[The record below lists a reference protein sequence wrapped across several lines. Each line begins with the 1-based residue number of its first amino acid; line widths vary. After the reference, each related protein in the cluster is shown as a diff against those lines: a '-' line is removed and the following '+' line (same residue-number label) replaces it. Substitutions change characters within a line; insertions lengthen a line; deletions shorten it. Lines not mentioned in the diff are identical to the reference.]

1 MGLLSLGTP
10 LDWPETQ
17 ALADHIRQHGITQLL
32 HLWNK
37 IKDRRGDKA
46 LWGDEIEYIVV
57 SFDHQGKNARLSLR
71 QGEIL
76 KVLAQTHEHSCEMVG
91 NNSKLKDQIPTFHP
105 EYGRYMLES
114 TPGCPYG
121 ASPKELRQVEVNMR
135 MRRRTARRHLK
146 ENELPITLTSFPR
159 LGVTDRP
166 FLDDESLVANGKAS
180 QSLFLPDEIINQH
193 ARFPTLTANIRKRR
207 GSKVAINL
215 PIYKDRKTPSPF
227 IDPAIPWDRN
237 WFPGDSEAKNGAAK
251 PDHIYMDSM
260 GFGMGCC
267 CLQVTF
273 QACSINEARAIY
285 DQLVPTTPLL
295 LALTAASPAYRGYLA
310 DVDARWNVISGAV
323 DDRTPEERGLRPLEN
338 NKTGSR
344 MRMQKS
350 RYDSVD
356 SYLSLESANRPEYN
370 DNPLPVDEAV
380 RERLLAEGMDPLLAT
395 HFAHL
400 FIRDPLV
407 IFSEMIDQDD
417 ENSMDHFEN
426 IQSTNWQTMRFKP
439 PPPGG
444 QIGWRVEV
452 RSMEVQ
458 ITDFENAAFSVFVV
472 LLSRAILSFRLN
484 FYMPISKV
492 DVNMDRAQQRDAVNQ
507 QKFFFRKDVFRTKS
521 RHSATPAA
529 NGARTPAQ
537 AASNGHATPHV
548 NGYSNGHSPPATF
561 SPNLR
566 SRLVLEDRYHSPGSS
581 RANSP
586 HPLPPVE
593 EEYGLFTLNELIN
606 GKQSSKA
613 ASTSAG
619 LDSDEDEDDDS
630 FPGLL
635 SLVTTYLDALNID
648 VETRCELNLYLDLVS
663 KRASGEITT
672 VATWI
677 RDFIR
682 SHPSYKE
689 DSVVSADI
697 CYDMVRRLDSIER
710 GEVVEAKG
718 SSFLP
723 EGYAKR
729 RQALEKQENG
739 GKKTAEQVAKEEDA
753 KTASASPSV
762 NPANNTTQSA
772 QAKAKPIVEAA
783 AAAVRAAEQGI

>member
-17 ALADHIRQHGITQLL
+17 ALANHIREHGVTQLL

-37 IKDRRGDKA
+37 IKGRKGDKV

-57 SFDHQGKNARLSLR
+57 SFDHEGKNARLSLR

-76 KVLAQTHEHSCEMVG
+76 KVLAQTHEHSVEMVG
-91 NNSKLKDQIPTFHP
+91 GDSRLKDQIPTFHP

-121 ASPKELRQVEVNMR
+121 ASPRELTQVEVNMR

-166 FLDDESLVANGKAS
+166 FLDDETLVANGKAS

-215 PIYKDRKTPSPF
+215 PIYKDENTPSPF
-227 IDPAIPWDRN
+227 IDPAIPWDRD

-273 QACSINEARAIY
+273 QACSIHEARSTY
-285 DQLVPTTPLL
+285 DQLVPVTPLL

-323 DDRTPEERGLRPLEN
+323 DDRTPEERGLKPLKD

-344 MRMQKS
+344 MLMQKS

-370 DNPLPVDEAV
+370 DNPLPVDEGI
-380 RERLLAEGMDPLLAT
+380 RDRLISEGMDPLLAT

-472 LLSRAILSFRLN
+472 LLTRAILSFRLN

-492 DVNMDRAQQRDAVNQ
+492 DVNMDRAQQRDAVNKK
-507 QKFFFRKDVFRTKS
+507 KFYFRKDVFRSKS
-521 RHSATPAA
+521 RHTAAANGGSSSSSAAAASQANGTSNGDASSSSSSTPSPPTPAA
-529 NGARTPAQ
+529 
-537 AASNGHATPHV
+537 AALSA
-548 NGYSNGHSPPATF
+548 SQRA
-561 SPNLR
+561 
-566 SRLVLEDRYHSPGSS
+566 RLVLDERLHTPGSS
-581 RANSP
+581 RAGSP
-586 HPLPPVE
+586 HPTVPVE
-593 EEYGLFTLNELIN
+593 EEYAEFTLDELIN
-606 GKQSSKA
+606 GSSKKGQSSG
-613 ASTSAG
+613 S
-619 LDSDEDEDDDS
+619 DSDSEDEC

-635 SLVTTYLDALNID
+635 SLVISYLDALNID
-648 VETRCELNLYLDLVS
+648 VETRRELNLYLDLVS
-663 KRASGEITT
+663 QRASGKIITT
-672 VATWI
+672 ATWI
-677 RDFIR
+677 RNYITQ
-682 SHPSYKE
+682 HPSYKK
-689 DSVVSADI
+689 DSVVSSEI
-697 CYDMVRRLDSIER
+697 CYDMIKRLDGIER
-710 GEVVEAKG
+710 GEIVEPQGK
-718 SSFLP
+718 SFLP
-723 EGYAKR
+723 ASYAER
-729 RQALEKQENG
+729 RKFLEKKENG
-739 GKKTAEQVAKEEDA
+739 GKSTLEERSQKEG
-753 KTASASPSV
+753 TGV
-762 NPANNTTQSA
+762 NPGNLKTSSTLE
-772 QAKAKPIVEAA
+772 KIKPIVEAA
-783 AAAVRAAEQGI
+783 SAAVEAAEQRQS